1 MIEHE
6 QLQKYATDED
16 DCLVSFNLCK
26 NNVEIDWKEH
36 SPDEILYVPENLF
49 NNLCAAFVKKVGLEY
64 YDTVE
69 ITNELEEIL
78 HRSFISAG
86 NNEANIV
93 SAREISQ
100 FIEKAKCLKETHY
113 LTFEGP

>member
-6 QLQKYATDED
+6 QLQKYATDDD

-26 NNVEIDWKEH
+26 NNIEIDWKEKT
-36 SPDEILYVPENLF
+36 PDEILYVPENLF
-49 NNLCAAFVKKVGLEY
+49 NNLCKAFVKEIGLKY
-64 YDTVE
+64 YETVE
-69 ITNELEEIL
+69 ITSELEDIL
-78 HRSFISAG
+78 HSSFITAE

-93 SAREISQ
+93 SAREIIQ
-100 FIEKAKCLKETHY
+100 FIEKAKPLRETHY